1 MSEQSPNPKTPWA
14 KSLAFLAA
22 GFILFET
29 LTGLFIYFLPFSISN
44 QIMVLV
50 HTGIGLL
57 FFVPV
62 AWYQLK
68 HAIAYIDRP
77 INDIKITGYIASTAV
92 IMAIISGLILTWQ
105 AALGTGISYIWKNIH
120 LISTFVTLLS
130 LTPHILT
137 LVVRNL
143 KAKEKAPIKPHIA
156 GQKKFGFNSIYI
168 VVIQFMLVGLIMVL
182 YQAPELQSTFPEG
195 YSYPHGKDNPFAPSL
210 ARTETGGVID
220 PNLMSGSQSCGSAGC
235 HEQITEE
242 WETSAHRYAAADPF
256 FRKVQET
263 MATEKGAA
271 STRYCAGCHDPISL
285 FSGTKNIQSA
295 ELTNQKGL
303 DEGISCVS
311 CHSIKQTDE
320 RGNADYTMQAP
331 ERYMFEMEEGQTAK
345 WVSDFLIRA
354 YPAQHVKSYDRSMFK
369 SSKFC
374 ASCHKQFL
382 DENIN
387 GVGWVQLQ
395 NQYDPWKES
404 KWHEEGKMEETIQCR
419 ECHMPLMSS
428 SDPARGDATDYN
440 RSAGDGK
447 HRSHEFLGANQ
458 FVPTVLNL
466 EGAEKHVERVNKWL
480 KGEIE
485 IPEISDK
492 WESGPGVPVK
502 IIPPAN
508 IDSDGK
514 VNFSVLI
521 TSNKPGHDFPTGP
534 LDIIQAWLKITVTDQ
549 EGHVVY
555 TSGHLD
561 DEWFINPGSFI
572 FKAEPVDEYNNLID
586 RHNLWELVGVRY
598 SRALFPGHSD
608 YAQYSFNMQ
617 DSTGNRR
624 ASFEVDTLP
633 GDITELHIEA
643 KLQYRKINQFM
654 MKNVF
659 SKILGVPTAP
669 ITTISK
675 DSTRIVL
682 APGLSSKTE

>member
-1 MSEQSPNPKTPWA
+1 MSKKSPDQKTPWA
-14 KSLAFLAA
+14 KSLAYLAA
-22 GFILFET
+22 GYIIFET

-50 HTGIGLL
+50 HTVIGLL
-57 FFVPV
+57 FFIPV
-62 AWYQLK
+62 VWYQLK
-68 HAIAYIDRP
+68 HVLAYKERP
-77 INDIKITGYIASTAV
+77 ISDIKITGYIATIAV
-92 IMAIISGLILTWQ
+92 ITAIISGIGLTWQ
-105 AALGTGISYIWKNIH
+105 AALGSGISYLWKNIH
-120 LISTFVTLLS
+120 LIATFVTLLS

-143 KAKEKAPIKPHIA
+143 KAKNKAPIKPHIA

-168 VVIQFMLVGLIMVL
+168 VVIQFMLVGLIMLL
-182 YQAPELQSTFPEG
+182 YQPPELQSTFPDG
-195 YSYPHGKDNPFAPSL
+195 YSYPHGEDNPFAPSL
-210 ARTETGGVID
+210 ARTENGGVID
-220 PNLMSGSQSCGSAGC
+220 PDLLSGSQSCGSAGC

-263 MATEKGAA
+263 MAAEKGAA

-285 FSGTKNIQSA
+285 FSGNKNIQSA

-311 CHSIKQTDE
+311 CHSIKKTDE
-320 RGNADYTMQAP
+320 RGNADYSMQAP
-331 ERYMFEMEEGQTAK
+331 ERYMFEIKEGQTSK

-404 KWHEEGKMEETIQCR
+404 KWHEEGNIEETIQCR

-440 RSAGDGK
+440 RSADDGK

-466 EGAEKHVERVNKWL
+466 EGTEKHVERVNKWL

-492 WESGPGVPVK
+492 WEAGLGVPVK

-508 IDSDGK
+508 INSDGK

-549 EGHVVY
+549 KGNIVY

-608 YAQYSFNMQ
+608 YAQYSFNVQ

-633 GDITELHIEA
+633 GDITELNIA
-643 KLQYRKINQFM
+643 VKLQYRKINQFM

-669 ITTISK
+669 ITTISE
-675 DSTRIVL
+675 DSARIVL
-682 APGLSSKTE
+682 ASGSNSDAK